1 MSRLDYHVTKVQGKM
16 LVAGLL
22 VALAWSLFA
31 YAAVVWL
38 VILVNKLAQLYLPLQ
53 KVWFYAGLGVALA
66 AGAAYALW
74 RRPTRERAAVA
85 IDERLG
91 LNEKFSTALYARKR
105 TDPFAAAAVRD
116 AESTAERVHLQD
128 KFPVKF
134 PLMWV
139 FTVAIALAAVL
150 TQWRLKEM
158 DLFGRKAEENR
169 RLAEEKKNAVANQ
182 ELRQA
187 LAKIEAA
194 PPVVQKDP
202 NVQMAARELKQLLGK
217 PVKDPTVASRRAQDA
232 LEEVRSQMQKVEQI
246 RQAAVALNEMKAW
259 KELASKPI
267 DESGP
272 VGQAHREMSKGEFSK
287 AIDLLKD
294 AVNNVD
300 KMSQEDKEKAAQQM
314 AAMAQQLKDM
324 ANNPQQQKELE
335 KQLQQQLGA
344 NQQQAKQMAK
354 DIQDAAQ
361 GDKQAQKRVQQ
372 MANQIQ
378 QQMNNGQ
385 GPNQQQIQQ
394 AQQALAQMQKQAQ
407 GQAQA
412 QQIAQNAVNLAQ
424 LMQQVAQP
432 GQGQQPPQQPGQQ
445 NQPGQQQQ
453 QQQQAQGGQQQQQA
467 QMQQAQAAQQQGQNQ
482 PGNQAAQQQQQQA
495 QAQMQQQLQQMQ
507 AMADAAAQQQAGQGQ
522 QQGQQGGGDQPG
534 DQPGQG
540 QQQANAQ
547 GNRPGGAEGQ
557 GEGEA
562 PGQQGRGDAAMGGGI
577 AEGRR
582 AAPTPAPF
590 GVKEELSNSATIE
603 KGKLL
608 ASNYVKASALK
619 GESKAQL
626 KQVVEAAETEATDEV
641 DQTRVSRQAREAV
654 KEYHRSMQ
662 KDAGAAATA
671 PK

>member
-16 LVAGLL
+16 LLSSVL

-31 YAAVVWL
+31 YAAVVWT
-38 VILVNKLAQLYLPLQ
+38 VILVNKLVQLYLPLQ
-53 KVWFYAGLGVALA
+53 KVWFFAGLAAAVAVGV
-66 AGAAYALW
+66 GYAVW
-74 RRPTRERAAVA
+74 RRPTRQHAAVA

-91 LNEKFSTALYARKR
+91 LKEKFSTALYARKSA
-105 TDPFAAAAVRD
+105 DPFAAAAVRD
-116 AESTAERVHLQD
+116 AEVTAERVHLQD
-128 KFPVKF
+128 KFPIRV
-134 PLMWV
+134 PLTWV
-139 FTVAIALAAVL
+139 FTIAVALAAVL
-150 TQWRLKEM
+150 TQWRLKPM
-158 DLFGRKAEENR
+158 DLFGRKAEENKR
-169 RLAEEKKNAVANQ
+169 QVEEKKNAVANQ

-187 LAKIEAA
+187 LAKIESA
-194 PPVVQKDP
+194 PPQVQKDP
-202 NVQMAARELKQLLGK
+202 NVQMAAREIKQLLGK
-217 PVKDPTVASRRAQDA
+217 PVKDPTTASRKAQDA
-232 LEEVRSQMQKVEQI
+232 LEEVRSQMQKVKELQN
-246 RQAAVALNEMKAW
+246 AAVALNEMKAW
-259 KELASKPI
+259 KDLASKPI

-272 VGQAHREMSKGEFSK
+272 VGKAHSEMAKGEFSK

-294 AVNNVD
+294 AVDNVD
-300 KMSQEDKEKAAQQM
+300 KMDQDEKEKAAQQM

-324 ANNPQQQKELE
+324 ANNPQQKKELE

-344 NQQQAKQMAK
+344 NQQQAQQMAK

-372 MANQIQ
+372 MANQLQ

-385 GPNQQQIQQ
+385 GPSQQQIQQ
-394 AQQALAQMQKQAQ
+394 AQNVLKQLQQQAQ

-412 QQIAQNAVNLAQ
+412 QQIAQNATNLAQ
-424 LMQQVAQP
+424 LMQQVAQ
-432 GQGQQPPQQPGQQ
+432 QGQQGQPQQQG
-445 NQPGQQQQ
+445 QQ
-453 QQQQAQGGQQQQQA
+453 QQQQAQGAQQQGQQQQQQGGQQGQQQQGQQGA
-467 QMQQAQAAQQQGQNQ
+467 QQAQAA
-482 PGNQAAQQQQQQA
+482 
-495 QAQMQQQLQQMQ
+495 MQQQIQQMQ
-507 AMADAAAQQQAGQGQ
+507 AMADAAGQQQAGQGQ
-522 QQGQQGGGDQPG
+522 QQGQQGGDQGG

-547 GNRPGGAEGQ
+547 GRQPGGAEGQ
-557 GEGEA
+557 GDQEGQ
-562 PGQQGRGDAAMGGGI
+562 GQGRGDGMMGGGI

-590 GVKEELSNSATIE
+590 GVKEELSNSATID

-626 KQVVEAAETEATDEV
+626 KQITEAAETEATDEV

-662 KDAGAAATA
+662 KDVEAAATPA
-671 PK
+671 K

>member
-1 MSRLDYHVTKVQGKM
+1 MSRLDHHVTKVQGKM
-16 LVAGLL
+16 LLGGVL

-31 YAAVVWL
+31 YAGVVWA
-38 VILVNKLAQLYLPLQ
+38 VILVNKLVQLYLPGQ
-53 KVWFYAGLGVALA
+53 KVWFFAGLAVAVAVGV
-66 AGAAYALW
+66 GYAIW
-74 RRPTRERAAVA
+74 RRQTRQHAAVA

-91 LNEKFSTALYARKR
+91 LKEKFSTALHVRRSA
-105 TDPFAAAAVRD
+105 DPFAAAAVRD
-116 AESTAERVHLQD
+116 AEVTAERVHLQD
-128 KFPVKF
+128 KFPVRV
-134 PLMWV
+134 PLTWV
-139 FTVAIALAAVL
+139 FTIAVALAAVL
-150 TQWRLKEM
+150 TQWRLEPM

-169 RLAEEKKNAVANQ
+169 RLQEEKKNAVVNQ

-194 PPVVQKDP
+194 PPAVQKDP

-217 PVKDPTVASRRAQDA
+217 PVKDPTTSSRKAQDA
-232 LEEVRSQMQKVEQI
+232 LEEVRGQMQKVKELQN
-246 RQAAVALNEMKAW
+246 AAVALNEMKAW
-259 KELASKPI
+259 KDLASKPI

-272 VGQAHREMSKGEFSK
+272 VGKAHSEMAKGEFSK

-294 AVNNVD
+294 AVDNVD
-300 KMSQEDKEKAAQQM
+300 KMDQDEKEKAAQQM

-324 ANNPQQQKELE
+324 ANNPQQKKELE

-344 NQQQAKQMAK
+344 NQQQAQQMAK

-372 MANQIQ
+372 MANQLQ

-385 GPNQQQIQQ
+385 GPSQQQIQQ
-394 AQQALAQMQKQAQ
+394 AQNVLKQLQQQAQ

-412 QQIAQNAVNLAQ
+412 QQIAQNATNLAQ
-424 LMQQVAQP
+424 LMQQVAQ
-432 GQGQQPPQQPGQQ
+432 QGQQGQPQQQG
-445 NQPGQQQQ
+445 QQ
-453 QQQQAQGGQQQQQA
+453 QQQQAQGAQQQGQQQQPQGGQQGQQQQGQQGA
-467 QMQQAQAAQQQGQNQ
+467 QQAQAA
-482 PGNQAAQQQQQQA
+482 
-495 QAQMQQQLQQMQ
+495 MQQQIQQMQ
-507 AMADAAAQQQAGQGQ
+507 AMADAAGQQQAGQGQ
-522 QQGQQGGGDQPG
+522 QQGQQGGDQGG

-547 GNRPGGAEGQ
+547 GRQPGGAEGQ
-557 GEGEA
+557 GDQEGQ
-562 PGQQGRGDAAMGGGI
+562 GQGRGDGMMGGGI

-590 GVKEELSNSATIE
+590 GVKEELSNSATID

-662 KDAGAAATA
+662 KDVEAAATPA
-671 PK
+671 K